1 MKDIL
6 IKLFFTAGLVLSVI
20 ADVPQI
26 VRLIRRKTSDDISIH
41 TYVLVWAMVFCY
53 AMVAVLTDAH
63 VLVLFNYGMSL
74 TAVGSVLGLS
84 IYYRK
89 HRGGR
94 RPK

>member
-1 MKDIL
+1 MKNTL
-6 IKLFFTAGLVLSVI
+6 ITLFFTTGLVLSVV

-41 TYVLVWAMVFCY
+41 TFMLVWTMVFCY
-53 AMVAVLTDAH
+53 AMVAVLTEAS

-94 RPK
+94 RQK